1 MEISVRPAVAA
12 DIEPVASLFDQYRQ
26 FYGQASD
33 PGLAREF
40 IAARLREG
48 SSLILVAPGSEGHLL
63 GFTQLYPLFD
73 SVGATKSYVLYDLFV
88 SPDARRLGVARELM
102 VAAVS
107 AAKGLGAGRIE
118 LQTAKD
124 NVPAQRLY
132 EGLGWARD
140 NDFYI
145 YAITP

>member
-1 MEISVRPAVAA
+1 MGISVRPATAA
-12 DIEPVASLFDQYRQ
+12 DIEAVASLFDQYRQ
-26 FYGQASD
+26 FYGQPSD

-40 IAARLREG
+40 IGARLREG
-48 SSLILVAPGSEGHLL
+48 SSLILVAPDSEGDLL
-63 GFTQLYPLFD
+63 GFTQLYSLFD

-107 AAKGLGAGRIE
+107 VAKALGAGRIE

-124 NVPAQRLY
+124 NAPAQRLY